1 LNAERTLAC
10 ARPLMVAAACMTFCS
25 ALLLTAR
32 RLASSGASGCR
43 RVLDIDSRTGSY
55 SARAGDE
62 KYLKM
67 DLGLRREED
76 DECDGGRST

>member
-1 LNAERTLAC
+1 
-10 ARPLMVAAACMTFCS
+10 M
-25 ALLLTAR
+25 
-32 RLASSGASGCR
+32 
-43 RVLDIDSRTGSY
+43 LDIDSRMGSY

-67 DLGLRREED
+67 DLRLRREEE

>member
-1 LNAERTLAC
+1 MAC
-10 ARPLMVAAACMTFCS
+10 ARPLTVAAACMTFCS
-25 ALLLTAR
+25 ASLLTAR
-32 RLASSGASGCR
+32 RPANSGASGCR
-43 RVLDIDSRTGSY
+43 RVLDIDSRMGSY

-67 DLGLRREED
+67 DLGLRREEE